1 MKTINELLEFLHL
14 ENKNLEPFK
23 GENKK
28 YYYTYLII
36 PTNPNSSFYMNVYFG
51 MKISYS
57 LKTDNYTG
65 SGRKIVNYI
74 NKYPNDYYKQYI
86 GFYNNVE
93 ELQKAEY
100 NLIHPH
106 LNKDYCMNLKE
117 GGGNAPLSEE
127 TRELISEKLK
137 NHVIP
142 EEVKQKISKTLKKKF
157 NTPEMK
163 EKFSAMRSG
172 KNNPMYGKNSEDYMT
187 PEAIKEKRRKQ
198 SESIKGNKNG
208 MWGINSEDLMTPE
221 AIKEKRRKQSESIKG
236 KNTWIK
242 GKKHIH
248 KLEEHIMV
256 YPYQLDE
263 YLNNGWELGLPDSLK
278 GSKKKN

>member
-1 MKTINELLEFLHL
+1 MKTINGLLEFLHL
-14 ENKNLEPFK
+14 ENQTVEPFK
-23 GENKK
+23 GENNR

-86 GFYNNVE
+86 GFYNNIE
-93 ELQKAEY
+93 ELQNAEY

-127 TRELISEKLK
+127 TRELISGKLK
-137 NHVIP
+137 GMQTI
-142 EEVKQKISKTLKKKF
+142 TL
-157 NTPEMK
+157 N
-163 EKFSAMRSG
+163 
-172 KNNPMYGKNSEDYMT
+172 
-187 PEAIKEKRRKQ
+187 
-198 SESIKGNKNG
+198 
-208 MWGINSEDLMTPE
+208 
-221 AIKEKRRKQSESIKG
+221 
-236 KNTWIK
+236 
-242 GKKHIH
+242 
-248 KLEEHIMV
+248 
-256 YPYQLDE
+256 
-263 YLNNGWELGLPDSLK
+263 
-278 GSKKKN
+278 

>member
-1 MKTINELLEFLHL
+1 MKTINEVLEFLHL
-14 ENKNLEPFK
+14 ENQTVEPFK

-28 YYYTYLII
+28 YYYTYLVI
-36 PTNPNSSFYMNVYFG
+36 PTNTNSSFYMNVYFG
-51 MKISYS
+51 MKITYS

-65 SGRKIVNYI
+65 SGRKICHYI

-106 LNKDYCMNLKE
+106 LNKEYCMNLKE

-127 TRELISEKLK
+127 TRELISE
-137 NHVIP
+137 
-142 EEVKQKISKTLKKKF
+142 TLKGKPRTTPVWNKGKHGYLSEESRKKLSKA
-157 NTPEMK
+157 T
-163 EKFSAMRSG
+163 SG
-172 KNNPMYGKNSEDYMT
+172 KNNPMYGKNAEDYMT

-198 SESIKGNKNG
+198 SEAMTGCKGVFN
-208 MWGINSEDLMTPE
+208 ELFMTPE
-221 AIKEKRRKQSESIKG
+221 AIKEKRRKFSIAMKG
-236 KNTWIK
+236 RNTWIK

-248 KLEEHIMV
+248 KGEEHIMV
-256 YPYQLDE
+256 YPEQLDE
-263 YLNNGWELGLPDSLK
+263 YLKNGYELGLPDSMK
-278 GSKKKN
+278 GPKKKIKLDN